1 MSALRKHL
9 TEYLELRRGLGF
21 ELVRCESRLRSLIDH
36 MRRQR
41 ATRIT
46 LPLVVDFVMRPAGR
60 SANTQFGYFSAIR
73 GFAQYMSGID
83 PKTEIPPPGLV
94 RGDLRPKPYIYTD
107 AEVQQILDT
116 MRSTRAI
123 NRYALKPWTLHCL
136 FGLLAVTGMRLGEAI
151 SLKPEDID
159 WELGVVTVGR
169 AKYQKSRLIPL
180 HASTVKQLRAY
191 LRRRDRFFAERR
203 WLRPAQ
209 RFFVTTYG
217 GPLNPNDIGYNFRR
231 LTRHL
236 GLRAPNARRGP
247 RIHDLRHRFAVST
260 LVRWYR
266 SGKNVDAVLPV
277 LSTYLGH
284 VFISG
289 TYWYLTCTPELL
301 AVASRR
307 LEARWKGG
315 AS

>member
-1 MSALRKHL
+1 
-9 TEYLELRRGLGF
+9 
-21 ELVRCESRLRSLIDH
+21 
-36 MRRQR
+36 
-41 ATRIT
+41 
-46 LPLVVDFVMRPAGR
+46 
-60 SANTQFGYFSAIR
+60 
-73 GFAQYMSGID
+73 
-83 PKTEIPPPGLV
+83 
-94 RGDLRPKPYIYTD
+94 
-107 AEVQQILDT
+107 
-116 MRSTRAI
+116 
-123 NRYALKPWTLHCL
+123 NRYALKPWTLHCV

-180 HASTVKQLRAY
+180 HASTVRQLRAY
-191 LRRRDRFFAERR
+191 SRRRDRFFAERR
-203 WLRPAQ
+203 WLRPVP

-217 GPLNPNDIGYNFRR
+217 GPLNTNDIGYNFRR

-236 GLRAPNARRGP
+236 GLRAPDARRGP

-289 TYWYLTCTPELL
+289 TYWDLTCTPELL
-301 AVASRR
+301 QAASQR
-307 LEARWKGG
+307 L
-315 AS
+315 